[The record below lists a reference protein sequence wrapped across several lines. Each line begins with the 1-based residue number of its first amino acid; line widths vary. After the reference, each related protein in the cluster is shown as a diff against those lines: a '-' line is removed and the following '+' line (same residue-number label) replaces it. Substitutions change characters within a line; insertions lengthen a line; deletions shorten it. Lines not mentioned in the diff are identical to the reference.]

1 MEGEAFSELPLS
13 AYDRSY
19 KKNLI
24 VLNLLLVN
32 FIIQARLTL
41 IRGEETRRQHH
52 TQTLS
57 HTITSPIYSKS
68 LLFFLKNHLFS
79 PKWPMPSLP
88 CFYY

>member
-13 AYDRSY
+13 AYDRSS

-24 VLNLLLVN
+24 VLNLLLGS

-52 TQTLS
+52 TQTNF
-57 HTITSPIYSKS
+57 ITHHHIS
-68 LLFFLKNHLFS
+68 HLF
-79 PKWPMPSLP
+79 
-88 CFYY
+88 